1 MSIRAIEC
9 SKQYG
14 QAKDPGSVQVL
25 DRVSFDIEKHEFVA
39 FLGPSGCGKTTLLKM
54 IAGLSEWNQGE
65 LLVDNKPVRGPGSDR
80 AVVFQN
86 FALMPWADVIRNVA
100 FGLELRNIGKA
111 EREATAREL
120 INTMGL
126 KGFEHHFPKQL
137 SGGMQQRVGLARA
150 LAIKPEILL
159 MDEPF
164 GALDAQT
171 RRVMQEELIRLH
183 ATEPKTVVF
192 VTHDLDEAVRLA
204 DRILVLS
211 ARPGQVIESI
221 TIPSELRRT
230 VVSGAG
236 PELQVIRNQLWQTL
250 RQLQTDA
257 HSVDGHLID
266 GDASCSHT
274 VSAS

>member
-1 MSIRAIEC
+1 MSIQAIEC
-9 SKQYG
+9 SMHYG
-14 QAKDPGSVQVL
+14 QEHESGWVQVL
-25 DRVSFDIEKHEFVA
+25 DRVSFNIEKHEFVA

-54 IAGLSEWNQGE
+54 IAGLTDWNHGE
-65 LLVDNKPVRGPGSDR
+65 LLVDNKPVHGPDTDR

-183 ATEPKTVVF
+183 VTEPKTVVF

-211 ARPGQVIESI
+211 ARPGRVIESI
-221 TIPSELRRT
+221 TVPRELRRN
-230 VVSGAG
+230 VVTDVA
-236 PELQVIRNQLWQTL
+236 PELQVIRNKLWQTL
-250 RQLQTDA
+250 RELQADA
-257 HSVDGHLID
+257 HSVGSDIAGSQ
-266 GDASCSHT
+266 ARS
-274 VSAS
+274 VS